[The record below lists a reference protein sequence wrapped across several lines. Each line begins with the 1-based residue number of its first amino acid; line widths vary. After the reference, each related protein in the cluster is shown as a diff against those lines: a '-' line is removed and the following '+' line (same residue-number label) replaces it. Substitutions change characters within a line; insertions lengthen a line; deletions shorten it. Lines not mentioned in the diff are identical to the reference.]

1 MVFTVVTIVFVSYT
15 NNDFSNSRLK
25 RQIQLPMSF
34 LATIFT
40 LNVSSFPHDSNG
52 ISYEPEWIFPILC
65 ESQAIRTSYNLL
77 NIYVVGTSVAISIP
91 IIFLA
96 LYLDVIPSFFKRMWK
111 KSEIKAPNVALN
123 VQSAMA
129 VLENRSTGGKNM
141 VSRKKYKEE
150 SFVQLPLGPIGWYGL
165 TSKASISGL
174 FVGRLWN
181 GTTSGTNLSTR
192 LSECNISFLLLEQSY
207 KCST

>member
-1 MVFTVVTIVFVSYT
+1 
-15 NNDFSNSRLK
+15 
-25 RQIQLPMSF
+25 MSF

-150 SFVQLPLGPIGWYGL
+150 SFV
-165 TSKASISGL
+165 
-174 FVGRLWN
+174 
-181 GTTSGTNLSTR
+181 
-192 LSECNISFLLLEQSY
+192 
-207 KCST
+207 